1 MQATAGERRAMD
13 VTSSFSMM
21 VAQRVATTVVQ
32 RATPTEMAEALFV
45 TIDGDAVGDVGQH
58 VPHDWLSF

>member
-1 MQATAGERRAMD
+1 MD

>member
-1 MQATAGERRAMD
+1 MPATAGERWSMD

-21 VAQRVATTVVQ
+21 FAQCVTPTVVQ
-32 RATPTEMAEALFV
+32 GATPAEVAEALFV

-58 VPHDWLSF
+58 VPHD